1 MPTYQYKCP
10 SCEEIKSVI
19 YGITEEAP
27 SVSCACGAEM
37 KKIFSSPQVAFKGIG
52 WGKDAR

>member
-1 MPTYQYKCP
+1 VPTYQYKCS
-10 SCEEIKSVI
+10 SCEETKSVI

-27 SVSCACGAEM
+27 SVPCACGAEM
-37 KKIFSSPQVAFKGIG
+37 KKVFSSPPVTFKGGG